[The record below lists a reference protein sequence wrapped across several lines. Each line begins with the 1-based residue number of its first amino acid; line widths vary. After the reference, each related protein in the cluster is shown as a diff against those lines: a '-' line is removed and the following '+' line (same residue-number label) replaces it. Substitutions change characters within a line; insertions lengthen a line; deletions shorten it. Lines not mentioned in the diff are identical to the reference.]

1 VRLNPDPPSQAR
13 RDYPQALEKDRT
25 LRYQNAADLKTDL
38 RRLARDSSQGHLDA
52 SSSRQEQQETK
63 TAASNSNGG
72 ESLLLCCGGSS
83 CSDDC
88 GSISSPT
95 SVTSQRAGQQRVG
108 AADILYRLGGV
119 YPTVSSDG
127 RMLAFIRGDN
137 SFIGH
142 GDVYVKLLPGGDP
155 IQLTHDSKGK
165 LAPSFSPNNSRISYG
180 HPGAWDTWEVPVL
193 GGEPHLL
200 LPNAS
205 SLTWI
210 EGGRG
215 CSSLRLRKDCI
226 WPW

>member
-1 VRLNPDPPSQAR
+1 VPASKEWEQL
-13 RDYPQALEKDRT
+13 T
-25 LRYQNAADLKTDL
+25 FFTDS
-38 RRLARDSSQGHLDA
+38 A
-52 SSSRQEQQETK
+52 
-63 TAASNSNGG
+63 
-72 ESLLLCCGGSS
+72 
-83 CSDDC
+83 
-88 GSISSPT
+88 
-95 SVTSQRAGQQRVG
+95 
-108 AADILYRLGGV
+108 V

-137 SFIGH
+137 SFIGP

-155 IQLTHDSKGK
+155 VQLTHDSKGK

-210 EGGRG
+210 EGGK
-215 CSSLRLRKDCI
+215 RLLFSEISRSGLICHQ
-226 WPW
+226 